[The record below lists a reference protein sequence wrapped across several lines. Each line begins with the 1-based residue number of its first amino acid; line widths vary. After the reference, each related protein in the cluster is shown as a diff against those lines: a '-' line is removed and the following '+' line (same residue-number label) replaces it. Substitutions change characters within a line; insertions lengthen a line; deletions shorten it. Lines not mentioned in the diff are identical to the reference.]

1 MGGDG
6 GGLSPLLVDDESWA
20 RTPPPGVKGANATYA
35 GRICALDIFGFE
47 CFDRNGFE
55 QLCINYTN
63 EALQQLFTKVVFD
76 EQQAEYEREGLVW
89 TRLPY
94 DDNAKVLS
102 LLDGPQGVLPL
113 LDEQCYLGE
122 RGSDAGFAR
131 SVSARHGKH
140 DCLSTPRIQSEAGE
154 FAIRHYAGEVK
165 YSADGFLERNLD
177 TLSAQL
183 GGLLA
188 SSAEPLLRALFRD
201 ARDGTTPLA
210 TPRRRAST
218 QAAGFKTQLG
228 ALMKRIGATKC
239 HFVRCVNPNRSKLPR
254 RTSPPRGG
262 TAPVLGRAPRH
273 RLAARASRYL
283 GLLPSTACTGRWC
296 QGGQAAAARLGGAG
310 ATALKER
317 ARA

>member
-6 GGLSPLLVDDESWA
+6 GGLAPLSSKKSWA

-47 CFDRNGFE
+47 CFERNGFE

-239 HFVRCVNPNRSKLPR
+239 HFVRCVNPNRSKLPEAYEPAQVAAQLR
-254 RTSPPRGG
+254 CSG
-262 TAPVLGRAPRH
+262 VLHAV
-273 RLAARASRYL
+273 RLAREGFAVRL
-283 GLLPSTACTGRWC
+283 ELPTLYRVYWPLVPKEERK
-296 QGGQAAAARLGGAG
+296 AAAAAALGGAG
-310 ATALKER
+310 AAH
-317 ARA
+317 